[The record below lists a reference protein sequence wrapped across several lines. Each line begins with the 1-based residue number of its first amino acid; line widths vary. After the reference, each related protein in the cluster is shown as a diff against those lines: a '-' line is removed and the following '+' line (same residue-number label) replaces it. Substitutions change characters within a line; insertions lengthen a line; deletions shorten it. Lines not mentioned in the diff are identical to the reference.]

1 MPTGHVNGICT
12 SQLLRIRGFCDQHG
26 KAGLA
31 LQSIKVWGDFDL
43 RALYREVVEDQVIS
57 CYIALTSFDRPGFQL
72 VDKKRATTTA
82 TACYS

>member
-1 MPTGHVNGICT
+1 MERPGLLFKVSKSGET
-12 SQLLRIRGFCDQHG
+12 S
-26 KAGLA
+26 
-31 LQSIKVWGDFDL
+31 DL